1 MDLLCHYHNVP
12 LVINPEPHNNHL
24 SSDVSYGSHT
34 NTHRLTDCSSHRG
47 SKHLL
52 SVTPGPGINGNLA
65 HMNGFGDTETA
76 EDRDEML
83 DLNQV
88 RV

>member
-1 MDLLCHYHNVP
+1 M
-12 LVINPEPHNNHL
+12 
-24 SSDVSYGSHT
+24 SYGSHT

-52 SVTPGPGINGNLA
+52 SVTPGPGINGTLA

-88 RV
+88 LVSKIFISSP